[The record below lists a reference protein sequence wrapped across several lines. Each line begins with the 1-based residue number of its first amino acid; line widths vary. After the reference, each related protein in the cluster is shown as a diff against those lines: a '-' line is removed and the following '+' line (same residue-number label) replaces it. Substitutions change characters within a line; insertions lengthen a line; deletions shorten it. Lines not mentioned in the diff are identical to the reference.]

1 MKQKMKKK
9 MKITYVD
16 WKIQISNIKSHRS
29 NICRDK
35 HLESPAVKLY
45 NDTEIN
51 IGRAGLD

>member
-1 MKQKMKKK
+1 

-35 HLESPAVKLY
+35 HLESPEVELY
-45 NDTEIN
+45 NETDIDK
-51 IGRAGLD
+51 GSVGLD